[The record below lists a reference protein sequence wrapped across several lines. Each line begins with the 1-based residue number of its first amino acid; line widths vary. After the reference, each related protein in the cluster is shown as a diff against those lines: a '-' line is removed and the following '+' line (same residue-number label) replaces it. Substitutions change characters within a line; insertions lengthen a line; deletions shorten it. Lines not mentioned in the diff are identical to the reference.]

1 MRSMCWGGKGNG
13 FREAPEHQ
21 LERKNVNGNGNQ
33 TMNYELC
40 TMNYELNSLCT
51 MNSLTLCPIDTAP
64 IDFSM
69 LTTKEVE
76 WLNQYHKRVRE
87 TLLTH
92 LSDEADKQWLI
103 EATKEI
109 SC

>member
-1 MRSMCWGGKGNG
+1 MILVEPLHLLTCEHGVIYRRSVD
-13 FREAPEHQ
+13 RTES
-21 LERKNVNGNGNQ
+21 ERGENVNGNGNQ

-40 TMNYELNSLCT
+40 TMNC
-51 MNSLTLCPIDTAP
+51 LTLCPIDTAP

-87 TLLTH
+87 TLLPH
-92 LSDEADKQWLI
+92 LCDEADKEWLS

>member
-1 MRSMCWGGKGNG
+1 
-13 FREAPEHQ
+13 
-21 LERKNVNGNGNQ
+21 
-33 TMNYELC
+33 MNYE
-40 TMNYELNSLCT
+40 LCT

-109 SC
+109 RDTEKDK

>member
-1 MRSMCWGGKGNG
+1 MTETLNNS
-13 FREAPEHQ
+13 FSLP
-21 LERKNVNGNGNQ
+21 VNIFWQCDDYNH
-33 TMNYELC
+33 TMNYE
-40 TMNYELNSLCT
+40 LCT

-69 LTTKEVE
+69 LTSKEVE

-87 TLLTH
+87 TLLPH

>member
-1 MRSMCWGGKGNG
+1 MAKLSFVVLVVVIYSFIRMVV
-13 FREAPEHQ
+13 PV
-21 LERKNVNGNGNQ
+21 NVNVPVNIL
-33 TMNYELC
+33 TP
-40 TMNYELNSLCT
+40 
-51 MNSLTLCPIDTAP
+51 LTLCPIDTAP

-87 TLLTH
+87 TLLSH

>member
-1 MRSMCWGGKGNG
+1 MVVTDEPGIYLEGKFGIRTENVMIIINGNG
-13 FREAPEHQ
+13 
-21 LERKNVNGNGNQ
+21 NVNANGNQ
-33 TMNYELC
+33 TMNYE
-40 TMNYELNSLCT
+40 LCT

-69 LTTKEVE
+69 LTTKEIE

-87 TLLTH
+87 TLLSH